1 MSIYGWDFLKYTNL
15 DSPPFL
21 RRHCIENDEE
31 VGGEAGVLQLWFKV
45 DTAPD
50 TYLISI

>member
-1 MSIYGWDFLKYTNL
+1 MIHLRLGLFLKYTNL

-31 VGGEAGVLQLWFKV
+31 VGGEGGVESSSFGSK
-45 DTAPD
+45 
-50 TYLISI
+50 